1 MFSSIG
7 GASAVHQNTNVLSAS
22 DTMSFDFLGLKN
34 TPSSQQEKDFRK
46 LEASIIKMCT
56 KQCLRRE
63 MHFETHSEF
72 CMAKCYDLSYIYVR
86 TGIAEL
92 TAFTFENSIKS

>member
-1 MFSSIG
+1 M
-7 GASAVHQNTNVLSAS
+7 HENTNVFAAPNM
-22 DTMSFDFLGLKN
+22 TFDILGMQN
-34 TPSSQQEKDFRK
+34 QPTSQQQKDFRK

-63 MHFETHSEF
+63 MHYESHTEF

-92 TAFTFENSIKS
+92 TEFVVENQIKT